1 MYGVVGVVTWCLCP
15 NKWDQWKSKKSF
27 KSKSQKDRLSRCY
40 FMSVSLLVWSCSF
53 FCLFVMSSRVVLWN
67 HMFCIV
73 VVLLCSLV
81 SQTRVWLIH
90 MFCIVVVL
98 FYIYVFIQI
107 GHFIDSHSLIKQVS
121 SSLLFTIIAQV
132 LFNHKT
138 ISILLTKSS
147 NKIPSFLFF
156 MFLF

>member
-1 MYGVVGVVTWCLCP
+1 
-15 NKWDQWKSKKSF
+15 
-27 KSKSQKDRLSRCY
+27 
-40 FMSVSLLVWSCSF
+40 
-53 FCLFVMSSRVVLWN
+53 
-67 HMFCIV
+67 MFCIV

-98 FYIYVFIQI
+98 FYIYVFIQL

-132 LFNHKT
+132 IFNHKT
-138 ISILLTKSS
+138 ISILLTKSL
-147 NKIPSFLFF
+147 NKFLHFY
-156 MFLF
+156 FLCFYFKINV